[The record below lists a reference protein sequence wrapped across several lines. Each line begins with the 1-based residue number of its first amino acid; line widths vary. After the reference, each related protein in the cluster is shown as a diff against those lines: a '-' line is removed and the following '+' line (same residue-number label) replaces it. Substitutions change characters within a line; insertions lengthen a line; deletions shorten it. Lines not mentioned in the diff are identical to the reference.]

1 MYCRFGGHPLILA
14 HTMKRGILCSLAA
27 ASLVATLSAVAHDTN
42 YTHLHG
48 STNAA
53 TPLKLVPESKGP
65 VPAPAS
71 LTGTAKTTGQGFWKF
86 VAMKDLVPTPE
97 ETKAFLKGAHGTIVV
112 DSDRDLV
119 YWGLEKVGWVA
130 FSNHLANSWV
140 VKGDPKFTSGN
151 LHGADILPRRSL
163 FGKDKLPLIVAAD
176 NVEGEVYLTDTS
188 FQKAQILGR
197 PEGPY
202 KGKASFAPTD
212 AVFID
217 AKDIYVT
224 DGYGSQFFMHAT
236 IEPFQYDGTYIGG
249 KEFSRT
255 PHGISKNTGKD
266 TLIVAARPEATL
278 KEYAY
283 KKNVWLES
291 LGLPSGSTVCDVDI
305 WGDYALA
312 PCLDGPKG
320 ADGKPTKGPIYIVN
334 LKTKTIASII
344 RVKEDL
350 GYELADHIHDA
361 AWYVRGSG
369 DKREVY
375 ILFTNWNPGGV
386 GAIKLVTAPDA

>member
-1 MYCRFGGHPLILA
+1 
-14 HTMKRGILCSLAA
+14 MKRGTCITTVTALAA
-27 ASLVATLSAVAHDTN
+27 ATSISTAHELDFK
-42 YTHLHG
+42 HLHG

-53 TPLKLVPESKGP
+53 TPLKLVPESAGP
-65 VPAPAS
+65 VKAPAQ
-71 LTGTAKTTGQGFWKF
+71 AKESAPTSGQGFWKF
-86 VAMKDLVPTPE
+86 AAAKNLMPTPE
-97 ETKAFLKGAHGTIVV
+97 ETKAFLKGAHGTIIV

-130 FSNHLANSWV
+130 FSNHLSQSWV

-151 LHGADILPRRSL
+151 LHGADILPRKGL
-163 FGKDKLPLIVAAD
+163 FGSKPPLIVAAD
-176 NVEGEVYLTDTS
+176 NVEGEVYLSDTT
-188 FQKAQILGR
+188 FEKAQILGR

-202 KGKASFAPTD
+202 KGKAAFMPTD
-212 AVFID
+212 AAFLD

-224 DGYGSQFFMHAT
+224 DGYGSQWFMHAT
-236 IEPFQYDGTYIGG
+236 AEPFQYDGTFIGG

-255 PHGISKNTGKD
+255 PHGITKHPGHNT
-266 TLIVAARPEATL
+266 LLVAARPEAII
-278 KEYAY
+278 KEFAY
-283 KKNVWLES
+283 KDKKWLDS
-291 LGLPSGSTVCDVDI
+291 MGLPPGSTVCDVDV

-320 ADGKPTKGPIYIVN
+320 ADGKGTKGPIYIVN
-334 LKTKTIASII
+334 LKKKTIASII

-369 DKREVY
+369 NDREVY

-386 GAIKLVTAPDA
+386 GAIRLVSAPDAK